1 VVQQNDYWDSIN
13 LRDGQYREVSK
24 LEGVL
29 DFVGQL
35 GEEATAASAMGT
47 ELPFEL
53 LRRAKGYEV
62 RRYPAY
68 RACFTP
74 YETRPEGYDRLGSYA
89 GGENE
94 SRERLKPLVPSL
106 QTVSKDGE
114 NKIMEWPLQFLM
126 PFEKSLAEKPAPPAA
141 GSERVGFKEV
151 PSRTFA
157 IKSFDSPT
165 TADYVRYWDAELR
178 KVLEADGLVASP
190 EADTDFLLAQYDAIF
205 SIAKRRNEVW
215 IPLASHDW
223 EGSC

>member
-1 VVQQNDYWDSIN
+1 
-13 LRDGQYREVSK
+13 
-24 LEGVL
+24 
-29 DFVGQL
+29 
-35 GEEATAASAMGT
+35 
-47 ELPFEL
+47 
-53 LRRAKGYEV
+53 
-62 RRYPAY
+62 
-68 RACFTP
+68 
-74 YETRPEGYDRLGSYA
+74 
-89 GGENE
+89 
-94 SRERLKPLVPSL
+94 
-106 QTVSKDGE
+106 
-114 NKIMEWPLQFLM
+114 M